1 MESRDASI
9 AAGPHEL
16 EAEPIPQA
24 ADALDQVSRRLSGT
38 IDPEAPSRVLPER
51 DAEGEVDPLEP
62 VDARLARLE
71 SERVPDVAAALPS
84 TGLRWRLSRR

>member
-1 MESRDASI
+1 MESRYAST
-9 AAGPHEL
+9 AAGPYEL

-62 VDARLARLE
+62 VDVRLARLE
-71 SERVPDVAAALPS
+71 SERVPAVEVAVPS
-84 TGLRWRLSRR
+84 KGLRWRLPPR